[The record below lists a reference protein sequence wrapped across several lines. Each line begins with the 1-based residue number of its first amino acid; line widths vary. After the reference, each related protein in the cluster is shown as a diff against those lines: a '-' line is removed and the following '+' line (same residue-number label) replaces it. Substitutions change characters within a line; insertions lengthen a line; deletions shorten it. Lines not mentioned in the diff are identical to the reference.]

1 MRVAYRVSVKWEGQN
16 QVRRST
22 VRQSLEELDKLPA
35 LNKRKFLASY
45 GDLIREVDPDK
56 AKI

>member
-1 MRVAYRVSVKWEGQN
+1 VRVAYRVSVKWEGQN

>member
-1 MRVAYRVSVKWEGQN
+1 M
-16 QVRRST
+16 
-22 VRQSLEELDKLPA
+22 RQSLEELDKLPA